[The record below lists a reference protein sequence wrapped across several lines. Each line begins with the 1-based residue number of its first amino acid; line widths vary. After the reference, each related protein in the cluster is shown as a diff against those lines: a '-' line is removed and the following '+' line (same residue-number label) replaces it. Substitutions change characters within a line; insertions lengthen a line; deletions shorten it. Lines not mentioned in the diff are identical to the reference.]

1 MPLLPELKPFGIED
15 RFFSLELNGGAGLSG
30 AILSGLTVFP
40 PGQEGSCGLYYAN
53 MKNLNF
59 GSKVGM
65 GIMLLSA
72 WSAGAGE
79 PTAFQLA
86 KEGNRFIG
94 EQSKDKVVQIRSE
107 KSVGGLAPK
116 IWFVVYYDPTAA
128 LKAVEVKFGAGK
140 MLAVK
145 RPLRL
150 LPITGSDAP
159 LDPAKLKVD
168 SDQAIQIAS
177 KERLLEKLTLTASEL
192 KLQRAREEAQPV
204 WKVKLWAAKLNR
216 PSKSVEVGEVTI
228 GAQDGKVLSSDW
240 HINRVD

>member
-1 MPLLPELKPFGIED
+1 
-15 RFFSLELNGGAGLSG
+15 
-30 AILSGLTVFP
+30 
-40 PGQEGSCGLYYAN
+40 

-72 WSAGAGE
+72 LAAGAGAGE

-94 EQSKDKVVQIRSE
+94 EQARDKVVQIRSE
-107 KSVGGLAPK
+107 KSVGGLTPK
-116 IWFVVYYDPTAA
+116 IWHVVYYDPTAA

-150 LPITGSDAP
+150 LEPITGSDAP
-159 LDPAKLKVD
+159 LDSAKLKVD

-204 WKVKLWAAKLNR
+204 WKVKLWAARLNR

>member
-1 MPLLPELKPFGIED
+1 
-15 RFFSLELNGGAGLSG
+15 
-30 AILSGLTVFP
+30 
-40 PGQEGSCGLYYAN
+40 
-53 MKNLNF
+53 
-59 GSKVGM
+59 
-65 GIMLLSA
+65 MLLSA
-72 WSAGAGE
+72 WSGLAWAGE

-94 EQSKDKVVQIRSE
+94 EQAKDKVVQIRSE

-116 IWFVVYYDPTAA
+116 IWHVVYYDPTAA

-140 MLAVK
+140 MLTVK

-150 LPITGSDAP
+150 LEPITGSDAP
-159 LDPAKLKVD
+159 LDPTKLKVD
-168 SDQAIQIAS
+168 SDQAVQIAS
-177 KERLLEKLTLTASEL
+177 QERLLDKLTLTASEL

-228 GAQDGKVLSSDW
+228 GAQDGKVLGSDL